1 MKTKSQ
7 GEEGRVRKPT
17 SVAEFRRK
25 KNEKGQKSIF
35 EETIDT
41 HFSGLKKGE

>member
-1 MKTKSQ
+1 MKTKNW

-25 KNEKGQKSIF
+25 KMKR
-35 EETIDT
+35 DRRVY
-41 HFSGLKKGE
+41 LKKQ